1 MAHSIGSKYY
11 NKKLEAVKW
20 SDICVFSFHP
30 VKIITTA
37 EGGCI
42 TTNNKEYFEKMIL
55 MRNNGIT
62 KNVRKFKNK
71 NLGDWYYEQHS
82 LGFNSMNDL
91 QAALGINQLKK
102 INYFVKREI

>member
-1 MAHSIGSKYY
+1 MVRYLCFWFSSSKDNY
-11 NKKLEAVKW
+11 
-20 SDICVFSFHP
+20 
-30 VKIITTA
+30 TA

-82 LGFNSMNDL
+82 LGF
-91 QAALGINQLKK
+91 
-102 INYFVKREI
+102 